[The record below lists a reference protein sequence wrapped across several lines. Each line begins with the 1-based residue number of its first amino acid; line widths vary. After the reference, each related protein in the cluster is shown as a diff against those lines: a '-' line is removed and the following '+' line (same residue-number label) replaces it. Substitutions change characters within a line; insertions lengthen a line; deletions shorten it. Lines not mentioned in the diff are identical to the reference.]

1 MSKHPINKSINYT
14 IMGHITKNT
23 HGFMEAR
30 LNDCI
35 VNYNND
41 IYDSKV
47 SISSVYYRFK
57 DSNGHTFPV
66 DMTESTY
73 KFIADRIKFMVIKK
87 MAKVN
92 VNNCFAKN
100 YKYLRIKSIVCNNTL
115 PAQYNDMNFHIVVYN
130 EQTRENIILPLD
142 KKDRVTNPEK
152 KNYQNKMQSLR
163 VNGTYTEKRV
173 VVDASKNIT
182 NVPAP
187 APAPVV
193 EEVRTS
199 SNLPK
204 IEHPIQNENDEYLDD
219 FYSRILNAKKEKED
233 ELNFTIELY
242 QEEIENHKKEITR
255 IQGDIVKVQNAIKK
269 LNGYEISINKK

>member
-1 MSKHPINKSINYT
+1 
-14 IMGHITKNT
+14 MGHITKNN

-41 IYDSKV
+41 IYDERV

-115 PAQYNDMNFHIVVYN
+115 PEQYNDMNFHIIVFN
-130 EQTRENIILPLD
+130 EQTRENIILHLD
-142 KKDRVTNPEK
+142 KKDRVTNPDK

-163 VNGTYTEKRV
+163 LNGTYTEKRV
-173 VVDASKNIT
+173 VVDASKNI
-182 NVPAP
+182 
-187 APAPVV
+187 V
-193 EEVRTS
+193 ETPTSVEVRTT

-204 IEHPIQNENDEYLDD
+204 IELPIQDEKDEYLDD

-255 IQGDIVKVQNAIKK
+255 IQEDIVRIQNAIKK